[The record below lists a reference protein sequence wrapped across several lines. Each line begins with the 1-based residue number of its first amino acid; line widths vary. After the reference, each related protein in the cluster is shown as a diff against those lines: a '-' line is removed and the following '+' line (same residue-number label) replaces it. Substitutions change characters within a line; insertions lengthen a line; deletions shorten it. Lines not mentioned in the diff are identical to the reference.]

1 VQARVVSPAQ
11 LGEIWEQGRAA
22 ATRRN
27 MKVRSFEFLLQV
39 GALRDVRA
47 ELNKLRG
54 TLFFKVVEDLHLH
67 LYNKGD
73 YRSETPFCFS
83 LDKALCCLV

>member
-1 VQARVVSPAQ
+1 
-11 LGEIWEQGRAA
+11 
-22 ATRRN
+22 

-54 TLFFKVVEDLHLH
+54 ALFFKVVEDLHLH

-73 YRSETPFCFS
+73 YRSELLFVF
-83 LDKALCCLV
+83 L